1 VGAALLAQE
10 RRTVSTPTAR
20 FEGTPVTE
28 VIALAGVA
36 VFGILTSFFL
46 IDGNPPAKAV
56 AILSLPITASIVA
69 VFMKKREIVWVA
81 LGLCLGVAAVA
92 FPGSG
97 FFPFWMGVFLFL
109 WWILTVRRAG
119 RPVVVWNDVF
129 WEASAFVVMMLLI
142 FA

>member
-1 VGAALLAQE
+1 
-10 RRTVSTPTAR
+10 VSTPTAK

-46 IDGNPPAKAV
+46 IDGNIPARSLV
-56 AILSLPITASIVA
+56 ILGLPIAASIVA
-69 VFMKKREIVWVA
+69 IFTRKREVVWVA
-81 LGLCLGVAAVA
+81 LGLCLGIAVVA

-97 FFPFWMGVFLFL
+97 FFAFWMGVFLFF
-109 WWILTVRRAG
+109 WWMLASRRAG
-119 RPVVVWNDVF
+119 QPVLVWNDVC
-129 WEASAFVVMMLLI
+129 WEASAFVAMMLVI